1 MMTMWNHL
9 APRNIIC
16 LQRMAAIRQ
25 LDNEIQAAHREDYM
39 VDVDRLLDE
48 RRRLMTLLSQ
58 GPIA

>member
-1 MMTMWNHL
+1 
-9 APRNIIC
+9 
-16 LQRMAAIRQ
+16 MAAIRQ